1 MRAIAINRKVAKK
14 HLQAQHQRPK
24 VAHCNCR
31 LSRKANKIIF
41 AHRRELCVV
50 SAGGV
55 TWRVCPC
62 DCMFLQRQG
71 NSRHLHIGSG
81 TLGVSTDELFT
92 GSAIAN
98 GENGGNK
105 VEHFQSVGFVLVEK
119 VHAVGDLYNVGAVSV
134 CIMLQDELQSS
145 KNERKKE
152 EQCKSNTGVAS

>member
-55 TWRVCPC
+55 TWRVYPY
-62 DCMFLQRQG
+62 DCMFLQRQWT
-71 NSRHLHIGSG
+71 HVIC
-81 TLGVSTDELFT
+81 TLAVALLVSALMSFSLAPRLRTGRTVETKSSIFKAWDLFW
-92 GSAIAN
+92 
-98 GENGGNK
+98 
-105 VEHFQSVGFVLVEK
+105 
-119 VHAVGDLYNVGAVSV
+119 
-134 CIMLQDELQSS
+134 
-145 KNERKKE
+145 
-152 EQCKSNTGVAS
+152 